1 MSGNIDEYKNKLEK
15 ANENIYKLI
24 TELVDTREAAVGSST
39 SCPYQY
45 FSGTMPCKG
54 KSISCN
60 TCKDE
65 YFDKLHDKF
74 IEQYIVE

>member
-39 SCPYQY
+39 SCP
-45 FSGTMPCKG
+45 CKG